1 MPVKKRSVGS
11 GGKRRKGLKP
21 KGPTPSAAR
30 RRENKGKKTT
40 RAPKPRKAP
49 TLKKTFDLIIG
60 RNPTLEALKTQV
72 PASSLRIANGIDI
85 DERIQ
90 ESIRLANEQNIPIVE
105 MDRRDLD
112 RITDHGPHQGIA
124 LGVKPYE
131 YRNLDKLISSKTN
144 PIVVILD
151 QVTDPRNL
159 GAIIRSG
166 AAFDVSAVVVGE
178 RRSVGVNAAVWKAAA
193 GALAHLPVSQVV
205 NIARTISELKKQGF
219 FILGLSTEGAE
230 QLPELDKDL
239 SNKPLA
245 IVVGS
250 EGKGISRL
258 VAEHCDLHVS
268 IPITSKAES
277 LNASVAASIV
287 LYQIAVNRAIAKQ
300 V

>member
-1 MPVKKRSVGS
+1 MPTKGKNIGS

-21 KGPTPSAAR
+21 KGPTPSAAK
-30 RRENKGKKTT
+30 RRENRGKKSSPVQKT
-40 RAPKPRKAP
+40 RKAP

-60 RNPTLEALKTQV
+60 RNPTLEALKTKV

-90 ESIRLANEQNIPIVE
+90 EAIRLANELNVPIVQ

-131 YRNLDKLISSKTN
+131 YKNLDKLISDKTN

-193 GALAHLPVSQVV
+193 GALAHLQVSQVV
-205 NIARTISELKKQGF
+205 NIARTISDLKKQGF
-219 FILGLSTEGAE
+219 FVLGLSTEGAT

-239 SNKPLA
+239 ANKPLA
-245 IVVGS
+245 IVIGS

-258 VAEHCDLHVS
+258 VAESCDLHVS
-268 IPITSKAES
+268 IPITSKTES

-287 LYQIAVNRAIAKQ
+287 LYQIAVNRSL
-300 V
+300 

>member
-1 MPVKKRSVGS
+1 MPPKKRSVGS
-11 GGKRRKGLKP
+11 GGKGRRALKP

-30 RRENKGKKTT
+30 RRENKGKKTS
-40 RAPKPRKAP
+40 RIQKPLRTP
-49 TLKKTFDLIIG
+49 TVKKHFDLIIG
-60 RNPTLEALKTQV
+60 RNPVFEAMKNQV

-90 ESIRLANEQNIPIVE
+90 EAIRFANDQDIPIVQT
-105 MDRRDLD
+105 DRRDLD

-124 LGVKPYE
+124 LAVKPYE
-131 YRNLDKLISSKTN
+131 YKNLDKLISGKKN
-144 PIVVILD
+144 PLVVILD

-159 GAIIRSG
+159 GAIVRSG
-166 AAFDVSAVVVGE
+166 AAFEVAAVVVGE

-193 GALAHLPVSQVV
+193 GALAQLPVAQVT
-205 NIARTISELKKQGF
+205 NISRTITELKKQGF
-219 FILGLSTEGAE
+219 FVIGLSAEGAN

-239 SNKPLA
+239 ANKPLA

-258 VAEHCDLHVS
+258 VGESCDLHVS
-268 IPITSKAES
+268 IPITKKTES

-287 LYQIAVNRAIAKQ
+287 LYQIAVNRSGS
-300 V
+300 